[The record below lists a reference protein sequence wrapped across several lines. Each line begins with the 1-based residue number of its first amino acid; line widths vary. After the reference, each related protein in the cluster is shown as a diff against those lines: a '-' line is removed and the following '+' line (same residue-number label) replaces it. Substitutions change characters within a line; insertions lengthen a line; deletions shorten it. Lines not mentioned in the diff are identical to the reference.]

1 MKNIWI
7 LIFPLLVFSCN
18 KNNDFTTETGVE
30 VSCLVKGDGL
40 GAQKDSIVVLYLKI
54 VGADGEVLTETTP
67 EKPLA
72 LAFDPEMK
80 AGNLQEVLK
89 EMEVGDSVFFT
100 TTAKNLFEET
110 YQTQLP
116 PDMDS
121 AAVMSIN
128 MKFHAQMSQEDYRA
142 YVQEMTEKQ
151 RAKESVILEEKLVSD
166 GETIDAYLEENGIDA
181 ITTESGLRYVITQ
194 EGTGATAQPG
204 DQVTVHYAGRLFSGE
219 PFDSSIERGQPFK
232 FNIGQGRVIP
242 GWDEGIAYIKA
253 GGKATLYI
261 PSPLGYGSRGAGPT
275 IQPYSIL
282 VFDVEVL
289 EVGQNQ

>member
-89 EMEVGDSVFFT
+89 EMEVGDSVFS
-100 TTAKNLFEET
+100 
-110 YQTQLP
+110 P
-116 PDMDS
+116 PQPK
-121 AAVMSIN
+121 IYL
-128 MKFHAQMSQEDYRA
+128 K
-142 YVQEMTEKQ
+142 
-151 RAKESVILEEKLVSD
+151 KLIRHS
-166 GETIDAYLEENGIDA
+166 YLRI
-181 ITTESGLRYVITQ
+181 
-194 EGTGATAQPG
+194 
-204 DQVTVHYAGRLFSGE
+204 
-219 PFDSSIERGQPFK
+219 
-232 FNIGQGRVIP
+232 
-242 GWDEGIAYIKA
+242 W
-253 GGKATLYI
+253 TL
-261 PSPLGYGSRGAGPT
+261 L
-275 IQPYSIL
+275 Q
-282 VFDVEVL
+282 
-289 EVGQNQ
+289 